1 MSRCVPLALA
11 VPVCVCVCA
20 RAVRVGALR
29 LRLPLPVTVAVT
41 QSSAAS
47 HASGPSRW
55 RHYVLS
61 VTASGTASAASASCH
76 WHRVARRLGVFCIS
90 DSESTGRLRVTAS
103 ESDFKL
109 YVLLVVLVV
118 VVLVAPGFKNFK
130 LRVTVS
136 RCDSASAT
144 HTNARGINLK
154 SSGTS
159 TRAARC
165 RH

>member
-109 YVLLVVLVV
+109 YVLLVLLVV
-118 VVLVAPGFKNFK
+118 VVSRGTELFYGLRYLSLRLCVTSSAGVQELQVACHG
-130 LRVTVS
+130 VTV
-136 RCDSASAT
+136 
-144 HTNARGINLK
+144 
-154 SSGTS
+154 
-159 TRAARC
+159 
-165 RH
+165 

>member
-11 VPVCVCVCA
+11 VPVCVCA

-29 LRLPLPVTVAVT
+29 LRLPLPDTVAVT

-61 VTASGTASAASASCH
+61 VTASCH

-118 VVLVAPGFKNFK
+118 VLVAPGFKNFK

-136 RCDSASAT
+136 RCDSAT